1 MLQGVLT
8 TYDGPLTLTLT
19 LTLAMDN
26 MVWNI
31 TMDSVVVRDIVS
43 PGQAWAPL

>member
-8 TYDGPLTLTLT
+8 TYDGPLT

>member
-1 MLQGVLT
+1 MLKGVLT
-8 TYDGPLTLTLT
+8 TYDGPLTLAT
-19 LTLAMDN
+19 DN

-31 TMDSVVVRDIVS
+31 TMDSIVVRDIVS